1 MRKKVTEDSH
11 DLSPAEVKELV
22 RYYDEYILM
31 DTKNFKKTILKRL
44 NEIAE
49 RGYSNEAGLKAI
61 GNLLTRE
68 VETEV
73 RISSDSDGRKKYYC
87 VKFKNGGMACSC
99 SSFITHHNV
108 VKPKS
113 KCKHLVALVEKG
125 TF

>member
-11 DLSPAEVKELV
+11 DLSPAEVVELV
-22 RYYDEYILM
+22 KYYDEHLLI
-31 DTKNFKKTILKRL
+31 DTKNFKKVILKRL

-49 RGYSNEAGLKAI
+49 RGYSNEAGLKAV

-68 VETEV
+68 VETEI

-99 SSFITHHNV
+99 SNFITRHNAT
-108 VKPKS
+108 KPRG
-113 KCKHLVALVEKG
+113 KCKHLVALVERG